1 MTGAPSDHKQNDR
14 SVEMPTWTKRRVFRL
29 LLLSVAIP
37 LVTYFAKPLIQSLRS
52 SPQLHS
58 GGTSYPQSKRKFEQ
72 QLIGPEPDWN
82 AQITN
87 VQTIDFDGDGL
98 RDVIV
103 CDALRSQVIW
113 CRQNPLGNWEEH
125 VLGDGLLVPAHATV
139 ADLDR
144 DGDLDVVVAVLG
156 DLFGTDRYSGR
167 VVWLEHTADG
177 FVSHVILDDVRR
189 VADVRI
195 GDLDGDNDYDVAVA
209 VFGYS
214 IGHVMWLEN
223 RGNGDFRDHVLL
235 HAPGTIHVPLADFDG
250 DGDLDIAAVV
260 SQEEEEIW
268 GFQNNGGG
276 VFHSQRLYVTDNFD
290 IGSAG
295 LVQDDLDGDGDPDL
309 IWPVGDNLEYEYS
322 YPQPYHGC
330 IWFENK
336 GGWEFEPHRIA
347 NFGGAYA
354 AAAGDIDGDGDRDVV
369 LVSMVNEWQKPGNPS
384 AVWLENDGHQQFRPW
399 RISGKPTHLTT
410 VACGDLDGDG
420 RDDIVA
426 GVMKKMLQYDDQ
438 DGRVV
443 LWRTGDLQ

>member
-1 MTGAPSDHKQNDR
+1 MTAEPEKSGEQDR
-14 SVEMPTWTKRRVFRL
+14 HAETANPKRALITL
-29 LLLSVAIP
+29 LLVAVAIP
-37 LVTYFAKPLIQSLRS
+37 LLTCCSKPLVRSLKS

-58 GGTSYPQSKRKFEQ
+58 GGTSFPESKRQFEQ
-72 QLIGPEPDWN
+72 QSIGPEPAWN

-87 VQTIDFDGDGL
+87 VQTVDFDQDGL
-98 RDVIV
+98 LDVIV

-113 CRQNPLGNWEEH
+113 YRRHPQEDWEEH
-125 VLGDGLLVPAHATV
+125 VLGSDLLVPAHATV
-139 ADLDR
+139 EDLDQ
-144 DGDLDVVVAVLG
+144 DGDQDVVVAILG

-167 VVWLEHTADG
+167 VVWLEQTAEG

-189 VADVRI
+189 VTDVRV
-195 GDLDGDNDYDVAVA
+195 GDLDGDDDFDIAVA

-214 IGHVMWLEN
+214 IGQILWLEN
-223 RGNGDFRDHVLL
+223 RGGEAFRDHVLL

-268 GFQNNGGG
+268 AFENNGGG
-276 VFHSQRLYVTDNFD
+276 VFQSRRLHVSDNFD

-309 IWPVGDNLEYEYS
+309 IWPIGDNLEYEFS

-336 GGWEFEPHRIA
+336 GDWEFEPHRIA

-369 LVSMVNEWQKPGNPS
+369 LVSMVNDWQKSGNPCI
-384 AVWLENDGHQQFRPW
+384 VWLENDGIQQFRQW
-399 RISGKPTHLTT
+399 RIADRPTHLTT

-426 GVMKKMLQYDDQ
+426 GVMKKMLKHTDR

-443 LWRTGDLQ
+443 SWRSGDQP